1 MKRLGGGGGGGMLTF
16 WLHLCMYLAIYL
28 RKVLV
33 YAFIETIMLP
43 CCSGHVLPEGQHV
56 WPGFIGR
63 GSRADTLIICR
74 VQPELV
80 GTGQAA
86 GLQR

>member
-1 MKRLGGGGGGGMLTF
+1 MGGGGGGGDVNL
-16 WLHLCMYLAIYL
+16 LVALVYISSYIL

-33 YAFIETIMLP
+33 YAFIKTITLP

-56 WPGFIGR
+56 WPGFIRR

-80 GTGQAA
+80 GAGQAA
-86 GLQR
+86 GLR